1 MTHPTASPFTDPAAV
16 ARYAEGPRRNVPG
29 YDSLL
34 PMVRILLAERV
45 PAHGRVLVVGAG
57 GGLELE
63 DMALAHPGWR
73 FDGVDP
79 SQPMLDLA
87 AQRLQSAG
95 VAGDRVALHR
105 GYVQSAPAGPF
116 DGATCLL
123 TLHFVPRGA
132 SARIE
137 RQVGAVDRDELQGA
151 KRSNSRSYCEYLQ
164 RGRPP
169 ESADAHGAMVRA
181 EAPMERVPMLAEIR
195 RRLKPGAPLVVAHLS
210 VADGAGAGGEGG
222 AGERDLW
229 LSRYA
234 AFQVASG
241 VPLEHAAR
249 ARDKIAAELAVLTP
263 QEDEAI
269 LREAG
274 FSEVQMFYM
283 GFAFRGWVASAC

>member
-1 MTHPTASPFTDPAAV
+1 MTQPSTSLFTDPAAV
-16 ARYAEGPRRNVPG
+16 ARYAEAPRRNVPG

-34 PMVRILLAERV
+34 RMSRILLAERV

-95 VAGDRVALHR
+95 VSDDRAALHH

-123 TLHFVPRGA
+123 TFHFVPR
-132 SARIE
+132 
-137 RQVGAVDRDELQGA
+137 D
-151 KRSNSRSYCEYLQ
+151 
-164 RGRPP
+164 
-169 ESADAHGAMVRA
+169 
-181 EAPMERVPMLAEIR
+181 ERVRMAAEIR
-195 RRLKPGAPLVVAHLS
+195 RRLKPGAPLVVMHLS
-210 VADGAGAGGEGG
+210 VADGGAGGKGG

-234 AFQVASG
+234 AFLVASG
-241 VPLEHAAR
+241 VAPEHAAR
-249 ARDKIAAELAVLTP
+249 ARDKVAAELAVLTP
-263 QEDEAI
+263 EEDEGV

-274 FSEVQMFYM
+274 FSEVRMFYM
-283 GFAFRGWVASAC
+283 GFAFRGWVACG

>member
-1 MTHPTASPFTDPAAV
+1 MTHPTASAFTDPAAV

-45 PAHGRVLVVGAG
+45 PADGRVLVVGAG

-63 DMALAHPGWR
+63 DMARAHPGWR

-95 VAGDRVALHR
+95 VSGDRVALHH
-105 GYVQSAPAGPF
+105 GYVQGAPAGPF

-123 TLHFVPRGA
+123 TFHFVPRE
-132 SARIE
+132 E
-137 RQVGAVDRDELQGA
+137 RA
-151 KRSNSRSYCEYLQ
+151 
-164 RGRPP
+164 
-169 ESADAHGAMVRA
+169 AMV
-181 EAPMERVPMLAEIR
+181 AEIR
-195 RRLKPGAPLVVAHLS
+195 RRLKPGAPFVAVHLS
-210 VADGAGAGGEGG
+210 VADGAAGGDGG

-229 LSRYA
+229 LSRYSE
-234 AFQVASG
+234 FQVASG
-241 VPLEHAAR
+241 MAPEMADRGR
-249 ARDKIAAELAVLTP
+249 AKVAAELAVLTP
-263 QEDEAI
+263 GEDQAI

-274 FSEVQMFYM
+274 FSDVRMFYM
-283 GFAFRGWVASAC
+283 GFAFRGWVGYA

>member
-1 MTHPTASPFTDPAAV
+1 MPATNPSVFTDLNLV

-34 PMVRILLAERV
+34 RMSRILLAERV
-45 PAHGRVLVVGAG
+45 PADGRVLVVGAG

-87 AQRLQSAG
+87 AQRLQGAG
-95 VAGDRVALHR
+95 VSGNDRVALHH

-116 DGATCLL
+116 DGAMCLL
-123 TLHFVPRGA
+123 TCHFVPR
-132 SARIE
+132 E
-137 RQVGAVDRDELQGA
+137 D
-151 KRSNSRSYCEYLQ
+151 
-164 RGRPP
+164 
-169 ESADAHGAMVRA
+169 
-181 EAPMERVPMLAEIR
+181 RVPMLAEIR
-195 RRLKPGAPLVVAHLS
+195 RRLRPGAPLVVAHMS
-210 VADGAGAGGEGG
+210 VADGEGAGGEGD
-222 AGERDLW
+222 AAERDLW

-241 VPLEHAAR
+241 VAPEHAAR
-249 ARDKIAAELAVLTP
+249 ARDKVAAELAVLTP
-263 QEDEAI
+263 EEDGRV

-274 FSEVQMFYM
+274 FGDVRMFYM

>member
-1 MTHPTASPFTDPAAV
+1 M
-16 ARYAEGPRRNVPG
+16 PG
-29 YDSLL
+29 YDGLL
-34 PMVRILLAERV
+34 RMSRILLAERV
-45 PAHGRVLVVGAG
+45 PVQGRVLVVGAG

-63 DMALAHPGWR
+63 DMALAHPGWH

-95 VAGDRVALHR
+95 VEGERVALHH

-123 TLHFVPRGA
+123 TCHFVPR
-132 SARIE
+132 
-137 RQVGAVDRDELQGA
+137 Q
-151 KRSNSRSYCEYLQ
+151 
-164 RGRPP
+164 
-169 ESADAHGAMVRA
+169 
-181 EAPMERVPMLAEIR
+181 ERVPMLREIR
-195 RRLKPGAPLVVAHLS
+195 QRLNPGAPLVLAHLS
-210 VADGAGAGGEGG
+210 VPDGGDGGDSGT
-222 AGERDLW
+222 GERDLW

-241 VPLEHAAR
+241 VPPEHAAR

-263 QEDEAI
+263 QEDEAD

-274 FSEVQMFYM
+274 FRDVRVFYV
-283 GFAFRGWVASAC
+283 GFAFRGWVGLV

>member
-1 MTHPTASPFTDPAAV
+1 MPLDKLNAKARIHHTQHTMTQPTTSPFTDPAAV

-34 PMVRILLAERV
+34 RMSRILLAERV
-45 PAHGRVLVVGAG
+45 PANGRVLVVGAG

-87 AQRLQSAG
+87 AQRLECVG
-95 VAGDRVALHR
+95 VLNDRVALHH
-105 GYVQSAPAGPF
+105 GYVQGTPAGPF

-123 TLHFVPRGA
+123 TFHFVR
-132 SARIE
+132 RE
-137 RQVGAVDRDELQGA
+137 
-151 KRSNSRSYCEYLQ
+151 
-164 RGRPP
+164 
-169 ESADAHGAMVRA
+169 
-181 EAPMERVPMLAEIR
+181 ERVPMLAEIR
-195 RRLKPGAPLVVAHLS
+195 RRLKPGAPLVLAHLS
-210 VADGAGAGGEGG
+210 VADGEGPGGDGG

-241 VPLEHAAR
+241 VTPEHAAR
-249 ARDKIAAELAVLTP
+249 ARDKVAAELALLTP
-263 QEDEAI
+263 EEDEAV

-274 FSEVQMFYM
+274 FGEVRMFYM
-283 GFAFRGWVASAC
+283 GFAFRGWAARVPPTNAF